1 MAADGGPDEDSGCLF
16 CDRLD
21 QRSLSEPG
29 QGFLLQFDP
38 AIGPAGF
45 QYLDGPG
52 EVLSRPH
59 CFPPASEQAGT
70 KGVVFPQQKD
80 PAVLVISFYG
90 LRYPGFSLRGIPV
103 VDGQQNVSDKRG
115 RKTDG
120 MTRGKPESLR
130 YSRFDRR

>member
-21 QRSLSEPG
+21 WRSLSEPG

-45 QYLDGPG
+45 LYLDGPG
-52 EVLSRPH
+52 EVLSRLDCIPST
-59 CFPPASEQAGT
+59 SEHVGT

-80 PAVLVISFYG
+80 PAVLVVSF
-90 LRYPGFSLRGIPV
+90 YPGFGLRGIPV
-103 VDGQQNVSDKRG
+103 IDGHQNISHKRG
-115 RKTDG
+115 SLNRL
-120 MTRGKPESLR
+120 MSRGAEEHMA
-130 YSRFDRR
+130 